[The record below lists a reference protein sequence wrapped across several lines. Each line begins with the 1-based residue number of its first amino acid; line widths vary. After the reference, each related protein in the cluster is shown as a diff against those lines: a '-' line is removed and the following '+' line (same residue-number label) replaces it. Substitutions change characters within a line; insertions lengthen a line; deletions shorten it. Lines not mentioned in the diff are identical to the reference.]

1 MNSKNDTTHEKLV
14 RMIAQHIRKH
24 GKDSVNMQLI
34 EAMLPRAKGDKVLSE
49 TGEVI
54 ITEADVTQ
62 AIEEARKRVGD
73 DLAQLLEG
81 KPA

>member
-1 MNSKNDTTHEKLV
+1 MNTKVDTTHEKLV
-14 RMIAQHIRKH
+14 RLVAQHIRKH
-24 GKDSVNMQLI
+24 GKASVNLQLV
-34 EAMLPRAKGDKVLSE
+34 EAMIPRAKGDKVLSE
-49 TGEVI
+49 TSGVI
-54 ITEADVTQ
+54 ITDADVTQ